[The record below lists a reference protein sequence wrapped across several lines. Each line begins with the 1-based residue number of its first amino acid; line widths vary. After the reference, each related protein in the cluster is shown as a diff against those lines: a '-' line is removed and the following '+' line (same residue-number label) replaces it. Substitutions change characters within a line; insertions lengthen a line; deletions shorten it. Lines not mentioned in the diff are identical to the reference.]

1 MDYTFLKVFSQN
13 DAAREVVSLHL
24 VEVSP
29 HLSQLQELKLCGTVS
44 VVKDVLEADDSRR
57 HLHLHTNHD
66 NDEMMYKHNIT
77 KHGVPV
83 SWYRNLEDVPE
94 GFSCMI
100 AYELFDAFPIHKLQ
114 VSLIIVPSVVK
125 NFMHFFMYIFIEIY
139 QKHIHC

>member
-1 MDYTFLKVFSQN
+1 M
-13 DAAREVVSLHL
+13 VSLHL

-114 VSLIIVPSVVK
+114 VSFLIVVSSVVK
-125 NFMHFFMYIFIEIY
+125 IFVYIFIEIC
-139 QKHIHC
+139 HIYIQY